1 MDGVGRDPDGATFF
15 FCFTTEPE
23 LVTHPAVLKFYW
35 FFFAGASKRP
45 FREMAKLRRVF
56 AFSMLLGTGGAG
68 ALPGSLRAAAGAR
81 HTGGAWLRHSREH
94 SRAPGMLVGAL
105 GLRGGCDEAAAAE
118 PPAGFAAQLY
128 VALKEN
134 KSLDPND
141 HPTSLQWVL
150 AGEERTG
157 CTTCGRAVPAPAP
170 LHRH

>member
-1 MDGVGRDPDGATFF
+1 MIHTCPNSTGR
-15 FCFTTEPE
+15 TTDI
-23 LVTHPAVLKFYW
+23 VDV
-35 FFFAGASKRP
+35 
-45 FREMAKLRRVF
+45 
-56 AFSMLLGTGGAG
+56 
-68 ALPGSLRAAAGAR
+68 AR

-170 LHRH
+170 LHRNPQGAPPSRGRQEDRIQDSRQRRLHQRR

>member
-1 MDGVGRDPDGATFF
+1 
-15 FCFTTEPE
+15 
-23 LVTHPAVLKFYW
+23 
-35 FFFAGASKRP
+35 
-45 FREMAKLRRVF
+45 MAKLRRVF

-94 SRAPGMLVGAL
+94 SRAPCMLVGAL